1 MSSTEN
7 SGRPGAA
14 ASSGAAL
21 LRAGLVLLALAAVVT
36 LSGARL
42 GSPVWALEARPRNLM
57 MLIGAIYLL
66 TVAVLEIGKRFGNR
80 PSLFQVVVVGAAASV
95 LLFVATLFYFPEFSR
110 TPLVVGPALVVALA
124 WLTVA
129 VRGHEVLRLAA
140 VGLLAVIGTGVQLA
154 ISQGR
159 FADEPQPRRV
169 TSRINS
175 ALYGLAAST
184 FENFIPRPE
193 TNQGGISLFSD
204 GYLVAT
210 GDGDIYVYRRRT
222 DDNSITVEHIPTRI
236 PLNSADFRAA
246 AAATDVNLNF
256 FRVADVLAQES
267 PGSFRLFVSHHY
279 WKVDEKCWVMR
290 VSALEGRYESFN
302 AASSPA
308 DLEWKTLFE
317 TQPCIPLATRER
329 PAKFDGLFN
338 GGRLVLLSD
347 HELLLST
354 GDHAMEGFG
363 FSTAASQDPEG
374 SYGKTVLINLRDHSS
389 SIYSSGHRN
398 PEGLHLAPDGTLW
411 ETEHGP
417 RGGDELNRVERGHNY
432 GWPLATYGVEYGTHA
447 WPLSAKPGSHDGF
460 DEPFYSWYPSIGPS
474 NLIEV
479 TSPRFPSWRGDLL
492 VSSLA
497 GQSLFRMRVR
507 DNRVVHTEQIVIGE
521 RIRDLLQGHDGEI
534 VLWTDRESMIFL
546 EPESASSAASG
557 EALYEACAAC
567 HVPAAAGVPS
577 VGPSLKGVFGRS
589 VASQPGFEYSGA
601 LRGLGG
607 NWTKERLDAFLLN
620 PASFAPGTTMLFG
633 GIPDAGSRASLI
645 DYLTAPESRLDIA
658 PPRTGV
664 D

>member
-1 MSSTEN
+1 
-7 SGRPGAA
+7 
-14 ASSGAAL
+14 
-21 LRAGLVLLALAAVVT
+21 VLLALVAVIT

-42 GSPVWALEARPRNLM
+42 ASPVWELEPHPRNIML
-57 MLIGAIYLL
+57 LIGAVYLL
-66 TVAVLEIGKRFGNR
+66 TVAVLAFGR
-80 PSLFQVVVVGAAASV
+80 ALGRSASLFQVVLVGVAASAP
-95 LLFVATLFYFPEFSR
+95 LFVATLFYFPTFSR
-110 TPLVVGPALVVALA
+110 TPLVVGPVLAVALA
-124 WLTVA
+124 WLTVSA
-129 VRGHEVLRLAA
+129 GGRSSLRLAV
-140 VGLLAVIGTGVQLA
+140 VGALAVIGVGLQLA
-154 ISQGR
+154 IAQGR

-175 ALYGLAAST
+175 ALYGLTASA
-184 FENFIPRPE
+184 FENYIPRPE
-193 TNQGGISLFSD
+193 TNQGGISLFAD

-210 GDGDIYVYRRRT
+210 GDGDVYVYRRKKE
-222 DDNSITVEHIPTRI
+222 DNSISVEHIPTRI

-246 AAATDVNLNF
+246 AASTDVNLNF
-256 FRVADVLAQES
+256 FRVADILAQES

-279 WKVDEKCWVMR
+279 WKVDEQCWVMR
-290 VSALEGRYESFN
+290 VSTLEGRYDSFN
-302 AASSPA
+302 AEANPA
-308 DLEWKTLFE
+308 DLQWTTLFE
-317 TQPCIPLATRER
+317 TKPCVPLATKER

-338 GGRLVLLSD
+338 GGRLVLLND

-374 SYGKTVLINLRDHSS
+374 SYGKTVLINLQDHNS

-398 PEGLHLAPDGTLW
+398 PEGLLLAPDGTLW

-417 RGGDELNRVERGHNY
+417 RGGDELNRVEKGHNY
-432 GWPLATYGVEYGTHA
+432 GWPLATYGVEYGTHG

-497 GQSLFRMRVR
+497 GQSLFRMRLR
-507 DNRVVHTEQIVIGE
+507 ENRIVHTEQIIIGE
-521 RIRDLLQGHDGEI
+521 RIRDILEGHDGEL

-577 VGPSLKGVFGRS
+577 VGPSLKGVFGRA

-607 NWTKERLDAFLLN
+607 SWTKERLDAFLLN
-620 PASFAPGTTMLFG
+620 PAAFAPGTTMLFG

-645 DYLTAPESRLDIA
+645 DYLTAPESRLEVA